1 MDMDNDCVYFLD
13 MNGIFIIFIIYFKIQ
28 GIGVM
33 SMDINDKLWIVNVD
47 RLMCLSIFSKYL
59 FFNDYK

>member
-33 SMDINDKLWIVNVD
+33 SMDINDKLWIVNYKGGQINV
-47 RLMCLSIFSKYL
+47 FKY
-59 FFNDYK
+59 FQ

>member
-13 MNGIFIIFIIYFKIQ
+13 MNGIFIIFIIYIKIQ